1 MGKPSR
7 KRPFIYQI
15 QKINLLNDNDIKY
28 RFNKTT
34 NEITPENLYKLETIF
49 NYNRDKNVIKEIR
62 KEVEDYEKKIKER
75 AEKLESERLKEGN
88 TKRWITDK

>member
-62 KEVEDYEKKIKER
+62 KEVEDYEKKIREM
-75 AEKLESERLKEGN
+75 AEKLES
-88 TKRWITDK
+88 